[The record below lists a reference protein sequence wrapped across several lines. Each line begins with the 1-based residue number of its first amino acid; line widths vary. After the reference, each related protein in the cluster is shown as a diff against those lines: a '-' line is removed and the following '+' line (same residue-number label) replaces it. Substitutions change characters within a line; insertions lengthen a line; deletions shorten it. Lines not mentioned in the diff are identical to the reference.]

1 MHPGAVPDGAT
12 VSLQCA
18 CGLKKY
24 RYVIV
29 QFPIND
35 RANFC
40 EVEVYVRGKFETKC
54 NFVYSVVTTWF
65 VWTEKKQTQYSA
77 LSGSLLYCAYKCL
90 LLIRNGV
97 IVMHLFP
104 VQLI

>member
-1 MHPGAVPDGAT
+1 MCGQYPGAVPDGAT

-40 EVEVYVRGKFETKC
+40 EVEVYVRGKSKTKR
-54 NFVYSVVTTWF
+54 NFVYSVLTTWF
-65 VWTEKKQTQYSA
+65 A
-77 LSGSLLYCAYKCL
+77 MD
-90 LLIRNGV
+90 R
-97 IVMHLFP
+97 
-104 VQLI
+104 